1 VQLHTIY
8 SSHYQRSCV
17 RDNFQQRT
25 RIILEIFAKITR
37 ATLFVTYMNGA
48 RPREVADSAA
58 ADKIQ
63 QSPSATTYIAE
74 LSIKNDAL
82 VHILRLQHPTVA

>member
-8 SSHYQRSCV
+8 SSHYQLSCG

-25 RIILEIFAKITR
+25 RISLEIFPKIIR
-37 ATLFVTYMNGA
+37 ATRFVTYTNGA

-63 QSPSATTYIAE
+63 QLPSATTYIAE
-74 LSIKNDAL
+74 LSTKNDAL
-82 VHILRLQHPTVA
+82 DHMLRLQHSTVA

>member
-1 VQLHTIY
+1 
-8 SSHYQRSCV
+8 
-17 RDNFQQRT
+17 
-25 RIILEIFAKITR
+25 
-37 ATLFVTYMNGA
+37 MNGA

-82 VHILRLQHPTVA
+82 VHILRLQHSTVA